1 MGARPS
7 VCQPA
12 RDEVLHETS
21 CQADSPP
28 QAFCSPNLAE
38 PILHRANGMP
48 AHPASKRLRLGR
60 FSEAGRIYLLTT
72 NTRDREP
79 VFSDVAL
86 GRLVVAQFRHA
97 QERGCVHSLA
107 WVVMPDH
114 FHWLIELRQ
123 GNLGELM
130 QKTKSL
136 ASKAVNRAVG
146 RQVRLWQPGFH
157 DRALRCAGTRIWS
170 SWPAMWW
177 PIRCVRGWWGAWAT
191 IRCGMRSGFE
201 RNERCLYREQA
212 RSHRRFVGADT
223 QPPVGASLLAIAA
236 PRCLNPAHTL

>member
-1 MGARPS
+1 
-7 VCQPA
+7 
-12 RDEVLHETS
+12 
-21 CQADSPP
+21 
-28 QAFCSPNLAE
+28 
-38 PILHRANGMP
+38 MP

-86 GRLVVAQFRHA
+86 GRLVVAQCRHA

-157 DRALRCAGTRIWS
+157 DRALRRDEDLVKLARYVVANPLRAGLVGRLGDYPLWDAIW
-170 SWPAMWW
+170 
-177 PIRCVRGWWGAWAT
+177 V
-191 IRCGMRSGFE
+191 
-201 RNERCLYREQA
+201 
-212 RSHRRFVGADT
+212 
-223 QPPVGASLLAIAA
+223 
-236 PRCLNPAHTL
+236 